1 MGTFD
6 SEDEAGIMYARARSK
21 YPEQEQSLKACP
33 LDLSEVPMG
42 LPPIPSDRPPSKV
55 PSFLYE
61 GAELTPLPGQLS
73 DDGQYPQPVRFGIHG
88 SAGFV
93 GFAFAVELN

>member
-42 LPPIPSDRPPSKV
+42 LPPIPPDRPPSKV

-61 GAELTPLPGQLS
+61 
-73 DDGQYPQPVRFGIHG
+73 
-88 SAGFV
+88 
-93 GFAFAVELN
+93 

>member
-33 LDLSEVPMG
+33 LDLSEVPMR
-42 LPPIPSDRPPSKV
+42 LPPIR
-55 PSFLYE
+55 
-61 GAELTPLPGQLS
+61 LTDPRAK
-73 DDGQYPQPVRFGIHG
+73 YPASSVN
-88 SAGFV
+88 
-93 GFAFAVELN
+93 ELN